1 MTRLPSTWTRSSRR
15 SRSRATASSDNPRT
29 LSFDVDG
36 MTCATCAV
44 RVERVLS
51 RQEGVEN
58 AAVNLAGATASVRT
72 DGSVDAESLAAAVD
86 KIGYEL
92 SVHDEDHEARDV
104 VAMYSDEER
113 EQRRR
118 FLIALVFTA
127 PAMALHLLGP
137 HELWN
142 SILQGVLVTPVVFW
156 SGAQY
161 HTRALKQARTGGA
174 NMDTLISLGSLAA
187 YFYSLAALFVGGAV
201 FFETAGM
208 IITLITLGK
217 VFEARAKGRASSAVH
232 RLLELGATEATLLT
246 SEGEQRVP
254 IDEIIPG
261 DRLVV
266 RPGERIPT
274 DGLVEAGESTVDE
287 SMLTGEPLPVA
298 KGEGDEVVGATI
310 NQGGRLVVKATR
322 VGSDTTLAS
331 IIRMVE
337 EAQGSKAPIQRLA
350 DVYSGRFVQVVLL
363 ISLAVFGFWL
373 FAGDGVGTAVRI
385 AVSVLIIACPCALGL
400 ATPTA
405 VMVGSGKGA
414 ELGILFKRAEVFER
428 ARDIDVVLFDK
439 TGTLT
444 TGVMAPQVVETDA
457 DRAEF
462 LRLVGSVEVGS
473 GHPIGI
479 AVGLAA
485 DEEDVELVP
494 VDSVEAVTGLGVF
507 GKVEG
512 HSVVAGSAELM
523 REKGMVGVDRWEP
536 SLATATEQGYT
547 AFYAGWNGEVR
558 GILAV
563 SDSIRPESA
572 AAVAR
577 LSSLGI
583 SAEMVTGDNQ
593 ETAERVGEIVGID
606 TVYSAATPESKAK
619 HVAQL
624 QEKGK
629 VVAFFGDGVN
639 DAPALTQAD
648 LGMAV
653 GSGTG
658 VAIEAGAVV
667 LLRDDPRLAPVAVEL
682 AGSTLKT
689 IKGNLIWAFLYNT
702 VAIPVA
708 AVGLLNPTIA
718 AAAMAFSSV
727 SVVTNALRLKRFR
740 PFYDR
745 EPVEAPD
752 V

>member
-1 MTRLPSTWTRSSRR
+1 
-15 SRSRATASSDNPRT
+15 
-29 LSFDVDG
+29 

-44 RVERVLS
+44 RIERILDK
-51 RQEGVEN
+51 QDGVEN
-58 AAVNLAGATASVRT
+58 ASVNLASATASVRT
-72 DGSVDAESLAAAVD
+72 DGSVDPETLRMAVD
-86 KIGYEL
+86 RIGYGL
-92 SVHDEDHEARDV
+92 AVHDGDHAARDTV
-104 VAMYSDEER
+104 EMYSEE
-113 EQRRR
+113 EAAQWRR
-118 FLIALVFTA
+118 FWVALLFTA
-127 PAMALHLLGP
+127 PAMVLHLFGP
-137 HELWN
+137 HALWN
-142 SILQGVLVTPVVFW
+142 EVTQGLLVTPVVFW

-161 HTRALKQARTGGA
+161 HRRAYKQARMGSA

-187 YFYSLAALFVGGAV
+187 YFYSLAVLTSMEPV

-232 RLLELGATEATLLT
+232 RLLELGATEATVLT
-246 SEGEQRVP
+246 PAGEKQVP
-254 IDEIIPG
+254 IDQILPG
-261 DRLVV
+261 DRLAV

-274 DGLVEAGESTVDE
+274 DGVVETGMSTVDE
-287 SMLTGEPLPVA
+287 SMLTGEPRPIT
-298 KGEGDEVVGATI
+298 KQSGDEVIGATV
-310 NQGGRLVVKATR
+310 NQAGRLVISATR
-322 VGSDTTLAS
+322 VGSETTLAS

-350 DVYSGRFVQVVLL
+350 DVYSGRFVQGVLL

-373 FAGDGVGTAVRI
+373 FAADDVGTAVRI

-428 ARDIDVVLFDK
+428 ARDVDTVLFDK

-444 TGVMAPQVVETDA
+444 TGVMTPRWVETAHERD
-457 DRAEF
+457 EF
-462 LRLVGSVEVGS
+462 LRLVGSLEVSS
-473 GHPIGI
+473 GHPVGM

-485 DEEDVELVP
+485 DEAGVTLTEVDHVEIVP
-494 VDSVEAVTGLGVF
+494 GLGVF
-507 GKVEG
+507 GEIEG
-512 HSVVAGSAELM
+512 HVVSAGTEAFMDERGLSGAGVFAAAF
-523 REKGMVGVDRWEP
+523 EKGQADG
-536 SLATATEQGYT
+536 LTT
-547 AFYAGWNGEVR
+547 FYAGWDGEVR
-558 GILAV
+558 GVLAV

-572 AAVAR
+572 DAVRR
-577 LSSLGI
+577 LREIGVDS
-583 SAEMVTGDNQ
+583 EMITGDNQ
-593 ETAERVGEIVGID
+593 ETADRVGEAVGIE
-606 TVYSAATPESKAK
+606 TVYANSTPDSKAK
-619 HVAQL
+619 HVGQL
-624 QEKGK
+624 QEQGK

-658 VAIEAGAVV
+658 VAIEAGSIV

-682 AGSTLKT
+682 AESTLRT
-689 IKGNLIWAFLYNT
+689 IKGNLVWAFLYNT

-708 AVGLLNPTIA
+708 AVGLLSPTIA

-727 SVVTNALRLKRFR
+727 SVVLNALRLKRFE
-740 PFYDR
+740 PFYEHGPIPR
-745 EPVEAPD
+745 PGV
-752 V
+752 

>member
-1 MTRLPSTWTRSSRR
+1 
-15 SRSRATASSDNPRT
+15 
-29 LSFDVDG
+29 

-44 RVERVLS
+44 RVERALG
-51 RQEGVEN
+51 RQDGVEN
-58 AAVNLAGATASVRT
+58 ASVNLAAATASVRT
-72 DGSVDAESLAAAVD
+72 DGSVEPDSLAAAVD
-86 KIGYEL
+86 KIGYGL
-92 SVHDEDHEARDV
+92 TIHDDDHEGRDV

-113 EQRRR
+113 EQRRL
-118 FLIALVFTA
+118 FWVALAFTA
-127 PAMALHLLGP
+127 PAMALHLFGP
-137 HELWN
+137 HALWN
-142 SILQGVLVTPVVFW
+142 SVLQGLLVTPVVFW

-161 HTRALKQARTGGA
+161 HRRALKQARAGAA
-174 NMDTLISLGSLAA
+174 NMDTLISIGSLAA
-187 YFYSLAALFVGGAV
+187 YLYSLAVLPTGGAV

-232 RLLELGATEATLLT
+232 RLLELGATEATLFT
-246 SEGEQRVP
+246 DSGERRVP
-254 IDEIIPG
+254 IDDILPG

-266 RPGERIPT
+266 GPGGRIPT
-274 DGLVEAGESTVDE
+274 DGIVESGLSTVDE
-287 SMLTGEPLPVA
+287 SMLTGEPLPVSKTA
-298 KGEGDEVVGATI
+298 GDEVVGATV
-310 NQGGRLVVKATR
+310 NQAGRLVVTATR

-350 DVYSGRFVQVVLL
+350 DVYSGRFVSGVLL
-363 ISLAVFGFWL
+363 VTLAVFGFWL
-373 FAGDGVGTAVRI
+373 FAGDDVGTAIRI

-428 ARDIDVVLFDK
+428 ARDVNTVVFDK

-444 TGVMAPQVVETDA
+444 TGVMAPQMVETDA

-462 LRLVGSVEVGS
+462 LRLVGSLEVAS

-479 AVGLAA
+479 AIGLAA
-485 DEEDVELVP
+485 DEDGVDLSSVQSIESVP
-494 VDSVEAVTGLGVF
+494 GLGVF
-507 GKVEG
+507 GEVDG
-512 HSVVAGSAELM
+512 HHVVAGTATLMAERGL
-523 REKGMVGVDRWEP
+523 RGTDRWE
-536 SLATATEQGYT
+536 AAWDDGVEQGFT
-547 AFYAGWNGEVR
+547 TFYAGWDGMVR
-558 GILAV
+558 GVLAV
-563 SDSIRPESA
+563 SDSIRPESP

-577 LSSLGI
+577 LDQIGI
-583 SAEMVTGDNQ
+583 TAEMITGDNQ
-593 ETAERVGEIVGID
+593 ETAERVGAVVGID
-606 TVYSAATPESKAK
+606 DVYADATPDSKAK
-619 HVAQL
+619 RVGQL
-624 QEKGK
+624 QEKGM

-658 VAIEAGAVV
+658 VAVEAGDIV

-682 AGSTLKT
+682 ASSTLRT
-689 IKGNLIWAFLYNT
+689 IKGNLVWAFLYNT

-727 SVVTNALRLKRFR
+727 SVVLNALRLRRFR
-740 PFYDR
+740 PFY
-745 EPVEAPD
+745 EEAR
-752 V
+752 

>member
-1 MTRLPSTWTRSSRR
+1 
-15 SRSRATASSDNPRT
+15 
-29 LSFDVDG
+29 

-44 RVERVLS
+44 RVERVLAN
-51 RQEGVEN
+51 QEGVEN
-58 AAVNLAGATASVRT
+58 ASVNLTGATASVRT
-72 DGSVDAESLAAAVD
+72 DGTVDHGGLSAAVD
-86 KIGYEL
+86 KIGYGL
-92 SVHDEDHEARDV
+92 TVHDEDHEARDV
-104 VAMYSDEER
+104 VEMYSDEER

-118 FLIALVFTA
+118 FWVALAFTA
-127 PAMALHLLGP
+127 PAMALHLFGP
-137 HELWN
+137 HAMWN
-142 SILQGVLVTPVVFW
+142 SIVQGLLITPVVFW

-161 HTRALKQARTGGA
+161 HRHALKQARAGAA

-187 YFYSLAALFVGGAV
+187 YLYSLAVLFTGGAV

-246 SEGEQRVP
+246 SSSEQRRVP
-254 IDEIIPG
+254 IDDIIPG
-261 DRLVV
+261 DRILVS
-266 RPGERIPT
+266 PGERIPT
-274 DGLVEAGESTVDE
+274 DGVVESGESTVDE
-287 SMLTGEPLPVA
+287 SMLTGEPFPVG
-298 KGEGDEVVGATI
+298 KSEGDEVVGATL
-310 NQGGRLVVKATR
+310 NQAGRMVITATR

-350 DVYSGRFVQVVLL
+350 DVYSGRFVQGVLL
-363 ISLAVFGFWL
+363 VTLAVFGFWL
-373 FAGDGVGTAVRI
+373 FAGNDVGTAVRI

-428 ARDIDVVLFDK
+428 ARDIDTVLFDK

-444 TGVMAPQVVETDA
+444 TGVMTPQMVETDT
-457 DRAEF
+457 DRSEF
-462 LRLVGSVEVGS
+462 LGLVGSLEVAS
-473 GHPIGI
+473 AHPIGI

-485 DEEDVELVP
+485 DMEGVELTA
-494 VDSVEAVTGLGVF
+494 VDSVESVPGLGVF
-507 GKVEG
+507 GKVDG
-512 HSVVAGSAELM
+512 HDVVAGNATLM
-523 REKGMVGVDRWEP
+523 EERGLTGTDHWQTV
-536 SLATATEQGYT
+536 LEQGEEQGFT
-547 AFYAGWNGEVR
+547 TFYAGWDGEVR
-558 GILAV
+558 GVLAV
-563 SDSIRPESA
+563 SDSIRRESP
-572 AAVAR
+572 AAVDR
-577 LSSLGI
+577 LHQIGI

-593 ETAERVGEIVGID
+593 ETAERTGAAVAID
-606 TVYSAATPESKAK
+606 TVYANATPDSKAK
-619 HVAQL
+619 RVTQL
-624 QEKGK
+624 QEQGM
-629 VVAFFGDGVN
+629 VVTFFGDGVN

-658 VAIEAGAVV
+658 VAVEAGEIV

-682 AGSTLKT
+682 AESTLGT

-708 AVGLLNPTIA
+708 ALGMLNPTIA

-727 SVVTNALRLKRFR
+727 SVVLNALRLKRFT
-740 PFYDR
+740 PFY
-745 EPVEAPD
+745 EESPIEVSD